1 MRYQPKQIN
10 CMRDHTL
17 MQHSHIYP
25 HTNKSNNW
33 ITQRCH
39 SCCIVYR
46 HLFLRLFFFF
56 CWFYLQMLSRSQQAC
71 IWPAICFQ
79 PSHEAS
85 CHRRSLALS
94 STVHIRA
101 HWGKC
106 PARHNSVSVIL
117 QVSDAFLQLFPL
129 RLPDNLA
136 TGWPQPGVCTSLVCS
151 VLTDSSIL

>member
-39 SCCIVYR
+39 SCCIVFR
-46 HLFLRLFFFF
+46 HLFLRLFAGFTF
-56 CWFYLQMLSRSQQAC
+56 R
-71 IWPAICFQ
+71 CFQ
-79 PSHEAS
+79 GHSRPASGQPSVSSHPM
-85 CHRRSLALS
+85 RRPVIAASLALS

>member
-17 MQHSHIYP
+17 MQHSHINL
-25 HTNKSNNW
+25 HTNKSNTW

-39 SCCIVYR
+39 FGCFVYR
-46 HLFLRLFFFF
+46 HLFFRLFFFG
-56 CWFYLQMLSRSQQAC
+56 WFYLQMLSRSQQAC

-101 HWGKC
+101 HWGN
-106 PARHNSVSVIL
+106 ARPDTIAS
-117 QVSDAFLQLFPL
+117 QWFYKFLMHFCSCFRFDYLTTSQRDDL
-129 RLPDNLA
+129 
-136 TGWPQPGVCTSLVCS
+136 GQVCTHR
-151 VLTDSSIL
+151 